1 MDVVLFFHGKPYEQ
15 MGWFGGKTTPIF
27 GNIHVFFC
35 FRDKPFDVL
44 TMEVM
49 EVIWHA
55 CGPKLSDNGT
65 EHDVNA
71 VDKS

>member
-1 MDVVLFFHGKPYEQ
+1 M
-15 MGWFGGKTTPIF
+15 
-27 GNIHVFFC
+27 FFC